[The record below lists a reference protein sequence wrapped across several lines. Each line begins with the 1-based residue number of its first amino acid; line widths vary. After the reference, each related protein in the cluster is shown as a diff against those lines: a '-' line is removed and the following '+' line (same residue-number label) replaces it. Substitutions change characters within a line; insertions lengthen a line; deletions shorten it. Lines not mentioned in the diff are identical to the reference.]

1 MSFRKIK
8 VTKTNLLKLEK
19 KKSFAEKGKKF
30 LEFKREQLNTEINT
44 KWKSYLLSKDQFM
57 GLFRKVV
64 VLMHQTYKEMGKRDL
79 LLISDM
85 SKFQYYPKLS
95 IQYTKDFGIRSS
107 EISIAFDKKKK
118 LPSYNFNNSSHFLD
132 DLVLGL
138 KQFVQK
144 LTITAEKEET
154 LIFFAHN
161 FNKVNRRINALKNI
175 IIPDLESKVKQI
187 KNQLEEIERE
197 NFVRLKK
204 TKELLEKKR
213 RTITI

>member
-8 VTKTNLLKLEK
+8 VTKTNLLKLGK
-19 KKSFAEKGKKF
+19 KKSFADKGKKF

-44 KWKSYLLSKDQFM
+44 KWKLYLTAKEQFM
-57 GLFRKVV
+57 ELFRKVV
-64 VLMHQTYKEMGKRDL
+64 VLLHQTYKEMGKRDL
-79 LLISDM
+79 ILISDM
-85 SKFQYYPKLS
+85 SKLQYNPKLN
-95 IQYTKDFGIRSS
+95 IQYRKDFGIRSS
-107 EISIAFDKKKK
+107 EMSFSLDNKKK

-132 DLVLGL
+132 DLVLNL
-138 KQFVQK
+138 KEFILK
-144 LTITAEKEET
+144 LISTAEKEDT

-175 IIPDLESKVKQI
+175 IIPDLESKIKQI

-213 RTITI
+213 KTIAI